1 MKALITFPLALLLGG
16 CALVQVPREE
26 RTPTSSPTSTPSPE
40 ATGTH
45 TGRSGTVAWVDDG
58 DTVDLNFRRGRRERV
73 RLIGINAPEN
83 NPERVECHGKD
94 ATSALRKRLPL
105 GTQVVLVRDRG
116 QDRRDRY
123 GRLLGYL
130 QAGDT
135 DINRWLVAQGH
146 AQVYV
151 YMHRPFERFDSYS
164 VAQGR
169 AQRLNLGVWQ
179 C

>member
-1 MKALITFPLALLLGG
+1 MKALVFVPVVLLLGG
-16 CALVQVPREE
+16 CALAQVPREE
-26 RTPTSSPTSTPSPE
+26 RTPSASATGTPSPH
-40 ATGTH
+40 ASGTH
-45 TGRSGTVAWVDDG
+45 TGRVGTVAWVDDG
-58 DTVDLNFRRGRRERV
+58 DTVDVSFGGGRRERV
-73 RLIGINAPEN
+73 RLIGINAPED

-105 GTQVVLVRDRG
+105 GTRVVLVRDRG

-130 QAGDT
+130 QSGDT
-135 DINRWLVAQGH
+135 DINRWLVGQGH

-151 YMHRPFERFDSYS
+151 YMHRPFERYDSYS
-164 VAQGR
+164 LAQSR
-169 AQRLNLGVWQ
+169 AQRLNLGLWQ